1 MATIEA
7 FSLVVL
13 LSGKGSNLQAILNA
27 IREQK
32 LHAKVSL
39 VVSDQAQAQG
49 LMIAKNAG
57 IATVLLSKN
66 DYPERENFDRA
77 LIREIEKHTHDL
89 VVLAGFMRILSNT
102 FVQHFA
108 GKLINIHPS
117 LLPAFKGLHTH
128 RRVLDAQQKIHG
140 CSVHYV
146 SAELDGGPV
155 IAQAH
160 CKVSQ
165 QDNEQSLNNKVQS
178 LEHQLYPKVIQWIIE
193 KRVCLQDDKLI
204 IEPPIQE
211 HELAKFSE

>member
-1 MATIEA
+1 MANIEA

-27 IREQK
+27 IGDQR
-32 LHAKVSL
+32 LCAKVSL
-39 VVSDQAQAQG
+39 VLSDQAQAQG
-49 LMIAKNAG
+49 LKIAKDAG
-57 IATVLLSKN
+57 ITTALLNKS
-66 DYPERENFDRA
+66 DYPDRESFDSA
-77 LIREIEKHTHDL
+77 LIQEIEKHPHDL
-89 VVLAGFMRILSNT
+89 IVLAGFMRILSNT

-178 LEHQLYPKVIQWIIE
+178 LEHQLYPKVIQWIVE

-204 IEPPIQE
+204 IEPAIQK
-211 HELAKFSE
+211 HELSRLSD